1 MVICLGSSTKYFGIE
16 EAKTNTVPF
25 RSIDDAILV
34 HNKIQSFLVSK
45 NSEIRIKTKKN
56 DDDVKTNRKSNGNN
70 INIIIVGGGA
80 TGVSL
85 GGAIADLI
93 RDQAKLKGNNL
104 MPFETNLNVT
114 IVEALSNILTGWN
127 SELVSKARLILESKG
142 VRVLPNSKVF
152 KIEHDNLF
160 LNDGSKIDSSLIIWT
175 AGVKGYEI
183 KVGPP
188 TDKTNNGRIIVN
200 RFCQIDKYPNIFVIG
215 DIAAVKDSQGKV
227 FHQLLR

>member
-56 DDDVKTNRKSNGNN
+56 DDDVKTNRKSNGNS

-188 TDKTNNGRIIVN
+188 TDKTNNDRIIVN